1 MAEKTGLVV
10 LPENLFSSIVSY
22 ITSKP
27 YNEVNGLMD
36 DIKRSAIDGDA
47 MVRGII
53 DGFMAGNEIETDDT
67 FNKEEFVS
75 HEINFETPDQERTQ
89 EGDIPVEPP
98 EDAFISKEIDETLM
112 V

>member
-1 MAEKTGLVV
+1 MMAEKTGLVV

-53 DGFMAGNEIETDDT
+53 D
-67 FNKEEFVS
+67 
-75 HEINFETPDQERTQ
+75 
-89 EGDIPVEPP
+89 
-98 EDAFISKEIDETLM
+98 
-112 V
+112 